1 LAGASEVI
9 QERLKL
15 LDGYARRLRELGE
28 RTLEEYLADELIRRA
43 TERLLHLAIEACLD
57 IGHHLI
63 AERGYRAPEDN
74 RDAFRVLAEEGLI
87 QEDLLPRLLEMAGF
101 RNLLVHG
108 YARIDDAVV
117 HTILGQHL
125 DDLDAYAR
133 AIAETL

>member
-1 LAGASEVI
+1 M
-9 QERLKL
+9 KL

-28 RTLEEYLADELIRRA
+28 STLEEYLADELIRRA

-117 HTILGQHL
+117 HTILGQRL

-133 AIAETL
+133 AIAKTL

>member
-1 LAGASEVI
+1 M
-9 QERLKL
+9 KL
-15 LDGYARRLRELGE
+15 LDGYVRRLRELGE
-28 RTLEEYLADELIRRA
+28 CTLEEYLADELIRRA

-63 AERGYRAPEDN
+63 ADRGYRAPEDN
-74 RDAFRVLAEEGLI
+74 RDVFSVLAEEGLI
-87 QEDLLPRLLEMAGF
+87 REDLLPRLLEMAGF

-117 HTILGQHL
+117 HAILGQRL
-125 DDLDAYAR
+125 EDLDAYAR